1 MTAGVSTRKGG
12 TGLTRAQELL
22 WAAEQMYPSTPMY
35 NQAFMFV
42 IGTDID
48 ERRFAECFRTV
59 IDECDSLRT
68 VVRQSGE
75 SVEQVVL
82 SHIPFHLPVL
92 DFTLE
97 PSPRDA
103 FRQWSMEAT
112 KRPLDTTSRTFESA
126 LAKLGDGRTGWY
138 LSQHHMVTDAL
149 SFSLLFRRM
158 EALYIGGSD
167 EESPSSRA
175 LPPFADYISHE
186 AGTQPDRSET
196 PMVTEQPSPLYGA
209 APDDPGTENDRT
221 SIALGE
227 PRSESIRALAQRPG
241 IRALTHDLS
250 MFRVFLTALTA
261 FLYRVTGEESVRI
274 GAPAH
279 NRVTEA
285 FRRTVGLFTE
295 INGLSVEISNSDTF
309 ESLFAKVV
317 SATDHFLRVSRPG
330 AGSAAVNRSVNTV
343 LNYITADFESFDG
356 AEVEATW
363 VHSGHVEP
371 EHHLRL
377 HVTDFD
383 RDGDIELLFDCNR
396 KVLGGRAL
404 HVADHFLG
412 MLDALLDDF
421 DRPIADID
429 LLTDEERASIGTF
442 NDTSTTAATPT
453 VVDLIEAQM
462 ARSPDRSALVTGE
475 ETWTFR
481 DLDRLTR
488 GIASRLPQRS
498 VIGICMS
505 RSAEAAIAMLGVMRA
520 GSAYVPIDPGWPDQR
535 IRLVVEDADCCL
547 VITGTELDL
556 GVPTIDYRTVSSAS
570 VGYTESKTD
579 PGDLAYIL
587 YTSGST
593 GRPKGVAIEHRSLA
607 NYVEWAS
614 DFYDRGS
621 RLSFPLF
628 TPLTFDLTVTSI
640 FVPLASGGT
649 VVVYPDS
656 GQHGVDLALKQVL
669 EDDLVDIVKLTP
681 SHLAV
686 LGDMDLSESRISQL
700 ILGGEQLHT
709 STVRKISKLFGVIE
723 VHNEYGPTEGTVGCI
738 VHTFDPTNDTNP
750 TVPIGRPIANA
761 RAYVL
766 GPGGLPNP
774 IGVPG
779 ELWIGGAGIA
789 RGYVNDTAGTEERF
803 IPNPA
808 LGESVLYRTGD
819 RARLRADGV
828 MEYLGRRDDQIKL
841 RGVRLELG
849 EIEAAVTS
857 HREVTSS
864 AAKIHP
870 RTSPQDPTSLVH
882 CSRCGLPSNFPDV
895 SFDSSGLCNHCRAY
909 ESYADRADAYFKPM
923 SELEELFDSIRG
935 ADDREYDCIALLS
948 GGKDSTYALCKLV
961 DMGVRVLAFT
971 LDNGYISDQ
980 AKANI
985 KRVCNVLGVDHVFGS
1000 TPAMDEIFVD
1010 SLQRHSNVCN
1020 GCFKTIY
1027 TLSTQVAHDRGIPV
1041 IVTGLSRGQFFETR
1055 LTGDLFTDEAA
1066 SAEEI
1071 DAKVLEARKAYH
1083 RTEDAPR
1090 RLLDV
1095 RIFNNEMIF
1104 DQVKYVD
1111 FYRYCYVG
1119 LEDMLEYLNTR
1130 VPWIRPS
1137 DTGRSTNCL
1146 INDVGI
1152 FVHRHEKGFHNYA
1165 LPYSWDVRLGAKTRE
1180 EAMDELDDDIDV
1192 AEVQRILEEI
1202 GYPEDVNGIG
1212 SDSRLVAYYTGP
1224 TSLTE
1229 PEVREHVARIL
1240 PSQLMPNR
1248 FVHLET
1254 IPLTDNGKI
1263 DRAALPNPTSA
1274 RPEVNVPFI
1283 EARTATE
1290 RRLAGVWSDVL
1301 GLDTVGVRDNF
1312 FDLGGD
1318 SIKAIQIVARSRRQ
1332 GLDVSLRQLFESL
1345 TLEHLAE
1352 SATQA
1357 PSKALEEHVR
1367 EERNPAE
1374 FPNSG
1379 LDDAGLNRLAEILQD
1394 TDGKR
1399 RS

>member
-1 MTAGVSTRKGG
+1 MTAGVSARKEATR
-12 TGLTRAQELL
+12 LTRAQELL

-42 IGTDID
+42 IGADID
-48 ERRFAECFRTV
+48 ERRFAECFRAL

-68 VVRQSGE
+68 VVKHRGD
-75 SVEQVVL
+75 SVDQVVL
-82 SHIPFHLPVL
+82 SDVPFQLPVL
-92 DFTLE
+92 DLTGE
-97 PSPRDA
+97 PNPPEA
-103 FRQWSMEAT
+103 FRKWCVEAT
-112 KRPLDTTSRTFESA
+112 KRPFDTTSRMFESA

-138 LSQHHMVTDAL
+138 LSQHHIVTDAL
-149 SFSLLFRRM
+149 SFSLLVRRM
-158 EALYIGGSD
+158 EALYTGGAD
-167 EESPSSRA
+167 EDSPSIRA
-175 LPPFADYISHE
+175 LPPFADYISYE
-186 AGTQPDRSET
+186 AGSQPDRPET
-196 PMVTEQPSPLYGA
+196 PMVSEEPSPLYGA

-227 PRSESIRALAQRPG
+227 PRSEIIRAMAQRPG
-241 IRALTHDLS
+241 IRALTPDLS

-261 FLYRVTGEESVRI
+261 FLYRVTGEETVRV

-295 INGLSVEISNSDTF
+295 INGLSVEISSNDTF
-309 ESLFAKVV
+309 ASLFAKVV
-317 SATDHFLRVSRPG
+317 SATDLFLRVSRPG
-330 AGSAAVNRSVNTV
+330 SGSAAVNRSVNTV

-383 RDGDIELLFDCNR
+383 GDGDIELLFDCNR
-396 KVLGGRAL
+396 NVLGGRAR
-404 HVADHFLG
+404 HVVDHFLA
-412 MLDALLDDF
+412 MLDAMLDDF
-421 DRPIADID
+421 DRPIADVQ
-429 LLTDEERASIGTF
+429 LLADEERASIGAF
-442 NDTSTTAATPT
+442 NDTSAAAVAPT

-462 ARSPDRSALVTGE
+462 TRSPDRPAFVAGA

-481 DLDRLTR
+481 DLDGLTR
-488 GIASRLPQRS
+488 GIWSRLPERS
-498 VIGICMS
+498 VVGICMI

-520 GSAYVPIDPGWPDQR
+520 GSAYVPIDPGWPEQR
-535 IRLVVEDADCCL
+535 IRLVVEDANCSL
-547 VITGTELDL
+547 VITDTELDV
-556 GVPTIDYRTVSSAS
+556 GVPTIDYETVSAPPD
-570 VGYTESKTD
+570 GYAESKTD

-607 NYVEWAS
+607 NYIEWAS
-614 DFYDRGS
+614 DFYGRGGE
-621 RLSFPLF
+621 LSFPLF

-656 GQHGVDLALKQVL
+656 GQHGVDLALRQVV

-686 LGDMDLSESRISQL
+686 LGDIDLSESRIKQL
-700 ILGGEQLHT
+700 IVGGEQLHT
-709 STVRKISKLFGVIE
+709 STVRRISKLFGTIE

-738 VHTFDPTNDTNP
+738 VHTFDPENDTDF
-750 TVPIGRPIANA
+750 TVPIGRPIANM

-766 GPGGLPNP
+766 GPGDLPNP
-774 IGVPG
+774 VGVPG
-779 ELWIGGAGIA
+779 ELWIAGAGIA
-789 RGYVNDTAGTEERF
+789 RGYVNNTVGTKERF
-803 IPNPA
+803 RPNPG

-828 MEYLGRRDDQIKL
+828 MEYLGRRDDQIKV
-841 RGVRLELG
+841 RGVRVELG
-849 EIEAAVTS
+849 EIEAAVAS
-857 HREVTSS
+857 HPQVVSS
-864 AAKIHP
+864 AVKIHE
-870 RTSPQDPTSLVH
+870 RTSPQDLTSMVH
-882 CSRCGLPSNFPDV
+882 CSRCGLPSNFPEV
-895 SFDSSGLCNHCRAY
+895 SFDSSGVCNHCRAY
-909 ESYADRADAYFKPM
+909 ESYADRADIYFKPM
-923 SELEELFDSIRG
+923 SELEEVFDSIRG
-935 ADDREYDCIALLS
+935 AEDREYDCIALLS

-971 LDNGYISDQ
+971 LDNGYLSDQ

-985 KRVCNVLGVDHVFGS
+985 ERVCNVLGVDHVFGS

-1027 TLSTQVAHDRGIPV
+1027 TLSTQLAHDRGIPV

-1055 LTGDLFTDEAA
+1055 LTADLFTDEVA
-1066 SAEEI
+1066 SAEGI
-1071 DAKVLEARKAYH
+1071 DAKVLDARKAYH
-1083 RTEDAPR
+1083 RVDDAPR

-1111 FYRYCYVG
+1111 FYRYCDVG
-1119 LEDMLEYLNTR
+1119 LEEMLDYLNTR

-1180 EAMDELDDDIDV
+1180 EAIDELDDDIDA

-1202 GYPEDVNGIG
+1202 GYPEDVNAIG
-1212 SDSRLVAYYTGP
+1212 LGSKLVAYYTGP

-1229 PEVREHVARIL
+1229 PEVRAHVARIL
-1240 PSQLMPNR
+1240 PSQLLPNR

-1263 DRAALPNPTSA
+1263 DRGALPSPTSA
-1274 RPEVNVPFI
+1274 RPEVRVPFI
-1283 EARTATE
+1283 EARTDIE
-1290 RRLAGVWSDVL
+1290 SRLASIWSDVL
-1301 GLDTVGVRDNF
+1301 GIEKVGVRDNF

-1318 SIKAIQIVARSRRQ
+1318 SIKAIQIVARARRQ

-1345 TLEHLAE
+1345 TTEQLAE
-1352 SATQA
+1352 SAAQA
-1357 PSKALEEHVR
+1357 PSESVEEVR
-1367 EERNPAE
+1367 EERNPVE

-1379 LDDAGLNRLAEILQD
+1379 LDDAGLSRLAEILRD
-1394 TDGKR
+1394 TDGIR
-1399 RS
+1399 R